1 MTAVLIALFAK
12 SAVVAGFALAMTA
25 LLRRNTAADR
35 ADILRAAV
43 LVLLILPPVALFG
56 PDLAVRVL
64 EPAPVLQSVAPQTI
78 QAAVPLPR
86 TTVSARI
93 ILPSPWIWAVAL
105 WGLGAVLILGRFGLG
120 MATLAH
126 WSRRGRRV
134 DQADWRAALHR
145 LAPARQPRLRVS
157 PAVAAPL
164 SWGLSPGRILIGPD
178 QLDRPDQAEAVLAH
192 ELAHIRRADWL
203 FLALSRI
210 TVALFWFNPLVWLA
224 ARELERLSEQAVDE
238 AVVRRIDRETYAR
251 TLVGL
256 AAQITKSSPNGAA
269 VSMTGPARSLAERI
283 KTVMSDRTPTPSRP
297 WMVAVAVAA
306 LAIVATPIAAL
317 ELAARAQD
325 QAASPA
331 PAEPRARAVSADAD
345 GDRRVHRTIITH
357 NGQTT
362 RYVVNGDEAYA
373 LNADGAR
380 RPMTDE
386 ERRDVQQARE
396 DAQAAAQQARE
407 TAAEARVHAR
417 EQAMHARAMAAEAQ
431 AMAADAR
438 AQAQVAEHMRS
449 VDHAAIRE
457 QAAQAAAEARVHAA
471 RALVDARRAREQA
484 VRAMASARVEMAR
497 GADEMDN
504 GARQMRDEAQRL
516 RDPAYRAQQ
525 IEQERRDGRTVTD
538 RQLLDAIPKML
549 SGADRMEEGA
559 ARMRESARAR
569 D

>member
-35 ADILRAAV
+35 ADVLRAAV

-78 QAAVPLPR
+78 QAAVPLSR
-86 TTVSARI
+86 TTVSAEI
-93 ILPSPWIWAVAL
+93 VMPPIWIWAVAV
-105 WGLGAVLILGRFGLG
+105 WSLGAVLILGRFGLG
-120 MATLAH
+120 MLTLAR
-126 WSRRGRRV
+126 WSRRGRQV
-134 DQADWRAALHR
+134 DQADWLTTLRR
-145 LAPARQPRLRVS
+145 LAPAHQPRLRVS
-157 PAVAAPL
+157 SAVAAPL

-178 QLDRPDQAEAVLAH
+178 QLARPDQAEAVLAH

-203 FLALSRI
+203 FLALSRVA
-210 TVALFWFNPLVWLA
+210 VALFWFNPLVWLA
-224 ARELERLSEQAVDE
+224 AHELERLSEQAVDE

-256 AAQITKSSPNGAA
+256 AAQITKPAPHGAA
-269 VSMTGPARSLAERI
+269 VGMTGPARALAKRI
-283 KTVMSDRTPTPSRP
+283 KSVMSDRTPVPTRP
-297 WMVAVAVAA
+297 WMVAGAVAA
-306 LAIVATPIAAL
+306 LAVVATPIAAL

-325 QAASPA
+325 ETAAA
-331 PAEPRARAVSADAD
+331 PAEPRARTVSADAD
-345 GDRRVHRTIITH
+345 GDRRVHRTVITR
-357 NGQTT
+357 NGETT
-362 RYVVNGDEAYA
+362 RYVVNGDEAYV
-373 LNADGAR
+373 LKADGTR
-380 RPMTDE
+380 RPMTAE
-386 ERRDVQQARE
+386 ERREADAARAE
-396 DAQAAAQQARE
+396 ADEAARHAQEAAVEARAQSAHALAMAAEAR
-407 TAAEARVHAR
+407 AMADRARIEARVHA
-417 EQAMHARAMAAEAQ
+417 QT
-431 AMAADAR
+431 
-438 AQAQVAEHMRS
+438 AEHMRS

-484 VRAMASARVEMAR
+484 VREMASARVEMAR
-497 GADEMDN
+497 GADEMES
-504 GARQMRDEAQRL
+504 GAREMRQEAERL